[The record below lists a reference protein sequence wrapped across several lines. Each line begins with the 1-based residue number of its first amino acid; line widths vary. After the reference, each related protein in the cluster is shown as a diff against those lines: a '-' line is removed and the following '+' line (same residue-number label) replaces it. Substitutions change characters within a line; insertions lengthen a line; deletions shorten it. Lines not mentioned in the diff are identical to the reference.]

1 MCWALL
7 SVNVQYSKH
16 FVVLQFSFKNN
27 SLPVRGTHIKV
38 YEKLLMK
45 SLDLSL
51 GAGVMPQIL

>member
-7 SVNVQYSKH
+7 SVNVQYSKY
-16 FVVLQFSFKNN
+16 FVVLQFSFKNK

-51 GAGVMPQIL
+51 GAGVMS